1 MKRTI
6 LHLDCDCFYA
16 SVELLHRPELRNKPL
31 AVGGDPEQRHGI
43 ILAKSYSAK
52 KYGIKT
58 GEALWQAKQKCP
70 DLVIVPPNFKLY
82 MRFSGLIR
90 NILMDYSD
98 QVESFGLD
106 ESWIDCTGSVSLLGN
121 RESVA
126 REIQRRVWRELGI
139 TVSIGVSWNK
149 VFAKLGSDYKKPCGI
164 TVIDK
169 DNYKSLVWPLPVSDL
184 LMVGRATTRKLNQRM
199 ISTIGQLAQADPYNL
214 QKWLGKYGLML
225 HTFANG
231 FDTTPVAQFDS
242 LQIIKSIGNSTTT
255 PRDLE
260 TDEDVRLIVFVLA
273 ESVARRMREHG
284 FKGRLISI
292 NVRDSGLL
300 SFTRQHKIKKYTC
313 LASEIAEEAM
323 RLFRANYHWQSP
335 IRSIGISVSDFEH
348 EASVLPQ
355 LDLFTDESKRIKREN
370 LERTMDSLKHRFG
383 NYSVQRA
390 SLLTDPDLT
399 GFDPYS
405 DHTIHPISF
414 LR

>member
-106 ESWIDCTGSVSLLGN
+106 ESWLDCTGSVSLLGN
-121 RESVA
+121 GESIA

-164 TVIDK
+164 TVIDLE
-169 DNYKSLVWPLPVSDL
+169 NYKEKVWKLPVSDL

-199 ISTIGQLAQADPYNL
+199 ICTIGQLAQADPYNL

-300 SFTRQHKIKKYTC
+300 SFTRQQKIKKYTC

-323 RLFRANYHWQSP
+323 RLFRANYSWVSP

-348 EASVLPQ
+348 EAAVLPQ
-355 LDLFTDESKRIKREN
+355 LDLFSDESKREKLES
-370 LERTMDSLKHRFG
+370 LERTMDSLKSRFG

-399 GFDPYS
+399 GFDPYGE
-405 DHTIHPISF
+405 HTIHPISF